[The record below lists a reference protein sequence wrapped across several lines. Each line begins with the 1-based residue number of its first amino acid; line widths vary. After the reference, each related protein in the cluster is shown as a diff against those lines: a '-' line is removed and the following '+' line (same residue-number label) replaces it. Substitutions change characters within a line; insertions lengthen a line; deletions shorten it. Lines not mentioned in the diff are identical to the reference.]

1 MGTTEDVES
10 RKFHNGETI
19 NTLRKY
25 TDEEKA
31 DDVHYTLQ
39 LKR

>member
-19 NTLRKY
+19 NTLHKF
-25 TDEEKA
+25 TDDEKA
-31 DDVHYTLQ
+31 YDLHYDLQ